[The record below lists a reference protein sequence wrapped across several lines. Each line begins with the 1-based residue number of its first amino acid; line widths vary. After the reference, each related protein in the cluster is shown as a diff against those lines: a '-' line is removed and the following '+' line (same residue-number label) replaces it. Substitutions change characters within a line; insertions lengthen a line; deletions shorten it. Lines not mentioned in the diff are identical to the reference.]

1 LTPENGRGLI
11 ACPHCQSRASHFV
24 SSVDRNRHTTD
35 HVFEY
40 FRCQRC
46 GLIFL
51 KSPPE
56 DMTPYYRGGYDPIPA
71 TADELRKIAAAEKFR
86 TEPVLKYKRA
96 GRCLEIGPW
105 RGVIC
110 ANMKDAGFEVTA
122 IEMDVACVR
131 FLQDQL
137 CIEAIQSTDPAGVMQ
152 QLRPGFDV
160 VISWH
165 SLEHLPRPWTVIEK
179 AASLLAPGGVLVLAM
194 PNPDSYEFSILK
206 RRWYHLDTPRHLHL
220 FPLKTL
226 VEICQSNYLQP
237 LEITTADK
245 FSQIQSKQ
253 AWYDLGRSLV
263 PVPFLNRLAGATTGR
278 LLPWLTYR

>member
-1 LTPENGRGLI
+1 VALI
-11 ACPHCQSRASHFV
+11 LDQSRASHFV
-24 SSVDRNRHTTD
+24 SSLDRNRRTTD

-122 IEMDVACVR
+122 IEMDVACGR

-137 CIEAIQSTDPAGVMQ
+137 GIEAIQSTDPAGVMQ

-165 SLEHLPRPWTVIEK
+165 SRST
-179 AASLLAPGGVLVLAM
+179 
-194 PNPDSYEFSILK
+194 
-206 RRWYHLDTPRHLHL
+206 YHVHGP
-220 FPLKTL
+220 
-226 VEICQSNYLQP
+226 
-237 LEITTADK
+237 
-245 FSQIQSKQ
+245 
-253 AWYDLGRSLV
+253 
-263 PVPFLNRLAGATTGR
+263 
-278 LLPWLTYR
+278 